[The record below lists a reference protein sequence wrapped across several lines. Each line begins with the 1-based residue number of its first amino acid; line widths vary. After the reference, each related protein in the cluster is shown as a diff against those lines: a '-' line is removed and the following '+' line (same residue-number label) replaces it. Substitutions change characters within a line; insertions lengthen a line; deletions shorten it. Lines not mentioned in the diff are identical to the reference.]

1 MYETKG
7 GREGASKSARTEVA
21 SNWIYRERDISIR
34 SYRICFEL
42 METTTRHAAFTHS
55 HPLIVSRAVC
65 NFYRDYNETAVES

>member
-1 MYETKG
+1 MYETEG

-42 METTTRHAAFTHS
+42 MELPLDTRHSLIHILWLFLERCVIFTVIITK
-55 HPLIVSRAVC
+55 PQ
-65 NFYRDYNETAVES
+65 